1 MSAITWM
8 GAARSIFAV
17 FRNSNMLI
25 MKARTELATILPP
38 LTRRGARCAR
48 SDRSAF
54 TARLGIL
61 LRMATPNG

>member
-1 MSAITWM
+1 MGAITWM
-8 GAARSIFAV
+8 SAALSIFAV
-17 FRNSNMLI
+17 FRKSNMLV
-25 MKARTELATILPP
+25 MKARTRLATILPP
-38 LTRRGARCAR
+38 PTRRGARCAR